1 MKTIVTFY
9 ILLSVTIL
17 FSCDQQSKSVTE
29 SGAKVV
35 TTDNTAI
42 VEVNLEG
49 EKVFNANCISCHGAD
64 GNKTLNEVKDLSISV
79 LSLEERIKVIS
90 SAQFIGNRLHKSRF
104 PEVLTDIDIKN
115 VAEYIETFRK

>member
-90 SAQFIGNRLHKSRF
+90 SAQFIGNRLHKPRF

>member
-17 FSCDQQSKSVTE
+17 FSCAQQTKSVTE
-29 SGAKVV
+29 SGSKVV

-42 VEVNLEG
+42 AEVNLEG
-49 EKVFNANCISCHGAD
+49 EKVFNTNCISCHGAD
-64 GNKTLNEVKDLSISV
+64 GNKTLDEVKDLSISV
-79 LSLEERIKVIS
+79 LSLDERIKVIS
-90 SAQFIGNRLHKSRF
+90 SAQFIGNRLHKPRF